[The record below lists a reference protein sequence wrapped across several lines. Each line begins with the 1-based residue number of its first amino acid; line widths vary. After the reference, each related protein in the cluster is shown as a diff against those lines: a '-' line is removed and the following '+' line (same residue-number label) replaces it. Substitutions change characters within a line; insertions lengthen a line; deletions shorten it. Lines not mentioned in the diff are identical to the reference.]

1 MKTADRI
8 SSILLVVLSGLWIYW
23 ARQLPY
29 PKFAQVSNMGPGD
42 FPTII
47 AIMLAIF
54 AIWQF
59 VDTFRHPVEK
69 TETVSN
75 DEAGSLKNP
84 QAGRDIIT
92 GFALFTVMLIA
103 TPFIGFLL
111 ATSVFVCLFLLLIGH
126 YKFYLAVLIAL
137 LIPSLLWFIF
147 AYLLT
152 VPLPKGPWG
161 F

>member
-1 MKTADRI
+1 MKSADRI
-8 SSILLVVLSGLWIYW
+8 TSILLVVLSGLWIFW

-42 FPTII
+42 FPTIV
-47 AIMLAIF
+47 AVMLALF

-69 TETVSN
+69 TETDGN
-75 DEAGSLKNP
+75 DETESIKNP
-84 QAGRDIIT
+84 QARRDIIT
-92 GFALFTVMLIA
+92 GFGLFTVMLVI
-103 TPFIGFLL
+103 TPFSGFLL
-111 ATSVFVCLFLLLIGH
+111 AASIFVCFFVLLIGR
-126 YKFYLAVLIAL
+126 YRFYLAIVVAVLIT
-137 LIPSLLWFIF
+137 SSLWFIF
-147 AYLLT
+147 AFLLT

>member
-47 AIMLAIF
+47 AVMLAIF
-54 AIWQF
+54 AVWQF
-59 VDTFRHPVEK
+59 VDTFRLPVEK
-69 TETVSN
+69 TEMESG
-75 DEAGSLKNP
+75 DETESLKNP
-84 QAGRDIIT
+84 KARRDILT
-92 GFALFTVMLIA
+92 GFGLFTVMLVA
-103 TPFIGFLL
+103 MPFIGFSL
-111 ATSVFVCLFLLLIGH
+111 AASVFVCLFLLLIGR
-126 YKFYLAVLIAL
+126 YRFYLAVPVAV

-152 VPLPKGPWG
+152 VPLPEGPWG

>member
-1 MKTADRI
+1 MA
-8 SSILLVVLSGLWIYW
+8 LSGLWIYW

-47 AIMLAIF
+47 AVMLAIF

-59 VDTFRHPVEK
+59 VDTFRQQVEK
-69 TETVSN
+69 TETDSN
-75 DEAGSLKNP
+75 DELESLKNP
-84 QAGRDIIT
+84 QAGRDIIK
-92 GFALFTVMLIA
+92 GFGLFTVMLVI
-103 TPFIGFLL
+103 TPFIGFSL
-111 ATSVFVCLFLLLIGH
+111 AAAIFVCFFLLLIGR
-126 YKFYLAVLIAL
+126 YKFYLAALIAL

-147 AYLLT
+147 GYLLT
-152 VPLPKGPWG
+152 VPLPEGPWG

>member
-8 SSILLVVLSGLWIYW
+8 SSILLVVLAGLWIYW

-54 AIWQF
+54 AVWQF
-59 VDTFRHPVEK
+59 VDTFRQPAAKAAPESDDDA
-69 TETVSN
+69 EIQ
-75 DEAGSLKNP
+75 KNP
-84 QAGRDIIT
+84 QAARDIIA
-92 GFALFTVMLIA
+92 GFALFTVMLVI
-103 TPFIGFLL
+103 TPLIGFAL
-111 ATSVFVCLFLLLIGH
+111 AAAIFVCLFLLLIGR
-126 YKFYLAVLIAL
+126 YKYYLAVPIAL
-137 LIPSLLWFIF
+137 FIPALLWFIF

>member
-1 MKTADRI
+1 MA
-8 SSILLVVLSGLWIYW
+8 LSGLWIYW

-29 PKFAQVSNMGPGD
+29 PKFAQVSNMGPSD

-47 AIMLAIF
+47 AVMLAIF

-59 VDTFRHPVEK
+59 VATFRHPVEK
-69 TETVSN
+69 TETDSD
-75 DEAGSLKNP
+75 DESESFKNP

-92 GFALFTVMLIA
+92 GFGLFTVMLVI
-103 TPFIGFLL
+103 TPFIGFSL
-111 ATSVFVCLFLLLIGH
+111 AASIFVCLFLLLIGR
-126 YKFYLAVLIAL
+126 YKFYLAALIAV

-152 VPLPKGPWG
+152 VPLPKGPLG

>member
-1 MKTADRI
+1 MKSADRI
-8 SSILLVVLSGLWIYW
+8 TSILLVVLSGLWIFW

-42 FPTII
+42 FPTIV
-47 AIMLAIF
+47 AVMLAIF

-69 TETVSN
+69 TETDSN
-75 DEAGSLKNP
+75 DQAENIINP
-84 QAGRDIIT
+84 RAIRDILT
-92 GFALFTVMLIA
+92 GFGLFTAMLAIM
-103 TPFIGFLL
+103 PFIGFSI
-111 ATSVFVCLFLLLIGH
+111 AASVFVFSFVLLIGRC
-126 YKFYLAVLIAL
+126 KFYLASVIAGL
-137 LIPSLLWFIF
+137 LASLLWFIF
-147 AYLLT
+147 AVLLA

>member
-8 SSILLVVLSGLWIYW
+8 SSILLVVLAGFWIYW

-47 AIMLAIF
+47 AVMLAVF

-59 VDTFRHPVEK
+59 VDTFRHPMAEADAG
-69 TETVSN
+69 SD
-75 DEAGSLKNP
+75 DEAKILKNP
-84 QAGRDIIT
+84 RAGRDIIT
-92 GFALFTVMLIA
+92 GFGLFTLMLVI
-103 TPFIGFLL
+103 TPFLGFAL
-111 ATSVFVCLFLLLIGH
+111 AALVFVCLFLLLIGR
-126 YKFYLAVLIAL
+126 YKFYVAALIAL
-137 LIPSLLWFIF
+137 VIPALLWFIF

>member
-1 MKTADRI
+1 MKSADRI
-8 SSILLVVLSGLWIYW
+8 TSILLVVLSGLWIFW

-29 PKFAQVSNMGPGD
+29 PKFARVSNMGPGD
-42 FPTII
+42 FPTIV
-47 AIMLAIF
+47 AVMLALF

-69 TETVSN
+69 TETDGN
-75 DEAGSLKNP
+75 DESESIKNP
-84 QAGRDIIT
+84 QARRDIIT
-92 GFALFTVMLIA
+92 GFGLFTVMLVI
-103 TPFIGFLL
+103 TPFSGFLL
-111 ATSVFVCLFLLLIGH
+111 AASIFVCFFLLLIGR
-126 YKFYLAVLIAL
+126 YRFYLAILIAV

-147 AYLLT
+147 GYLLT

>member
-1 MKTADRI
+1 MKIADRI
-8 SSILLVVLSGLWIYW
+8 SSVILLVLSGLWIYW

-47 AIMLAIF
+47 AVMLAIF
-54 AIWQF
+54 AVWQF
-59 VDTFRHPVEK
+59 VDTFRQPVEK
-69 TETVSN
+69 TEADSD
-75 DEAGSLKNP
+75 DEDEILKNP
-84 QAGRDIIT
+84 RAARDIIT
-92 GFALFTVMLIA
+92 GFGLFTVMIVIL
-103 TPFIGFLL
+103 PFIGFEL
-111 ATSVFVCLFLLLIGH
+111 ATSLFVCIFLLLIGR
-126 YKFYLAVLIAL
+126 YRLYLAVPVAI

>member
-8 SSILLVVLSGLWIYW
+8 SSVILLVLSGLWIYW

-47 AIMLAIF
+47 AVMLAIF

-59 VDTFRHPVEK
+59 VDTFRQPFDK
-69 TETVSN
+69 TLADSDDET
-75 DEAGSLKNP
+75 ESLKNP
-84 QAGRDIIT
+84 RAGRDIIT
-92 GFALFTVMLIA
+92 GFGLFTVMLLLM
-103 TPFIGFLL
+103 PFIGFSL
-111 ATSVFVCLFLLLIGH
+111 AALIFVCLFLLLIGH
-126 YKFYLAVLIAL
+126 YKFILAVPIAVC
-137 LIPSLLWFIF
+137 IPSLLWIIF

>member
-1 MKTADRI
+1 MKSADRI
-8 SSILLVVLSGLWIYW
+8 TSILLVVLSGLWIFW

-42 FPTII
+42 FPTIV

-69 TETVSN
+69 TETDSN
-75 DEAGSLKNP
+75 DEAESIINP
-84 QAGRDIIT
+84 RARRDIIT
-92 GFALFTVMLIA
+92 GFGLFTVMLVIM
-103 TPFIGFLL
+103 PFIGFPLVASL
-111 ATSVFVCLFLLLIGH
+111 FVFSFVLLIGR
-126 YKFYLAVLIAL
+126 YKFYLAVVIAV

-147 AYLLT
+147 ALLLT

>member
-47 AIMLAIF
+47 AVMLAIF

-69 TETVSN
+69 TETDSD
-75 DEAGSLKNP
+75 DESESLRNP
-84 QAGRDIIT
+84 QAVRDIIT
-92 GFALFTVMLIA
+92 GFGLFTVMLVI
-103 TPFIGFLL
+103 TPFIGFSLS
-111 ATSVFVCLFLLLIGH
+111 ASIFVCLFLLLIGR
-126 YKFYLAVLIAL
+126 YKFYLAALIAV

-152 VPLPKGPWG
+152 VPLPKGPLG

>member
-8 SSILLVVLSGLWIYW
+8 TSILLVVLSGLWIYW

-29 PKFAQVSNMGPGD
+29 PKFARVSHMGPGD
-42 FPTII
+42 FPTIV
-47 AIMLAIF
+47 AVMLAIF

-59 VDTFRHPVEK
+59 VDTFRAPAQKAETDSDDE
-69 TETVSN
+69 TE
-75 DEAGSLKNP
+75 SLKNLK
-84 QAGRDIIT
+84 AERNIIT
-92 GFALFTVMLIA
+92 GFGLFTVMLVA
-103 TPFIGFLL
+103 MPFIGFSL
-111 ATSVFVCLFLLLIGH
+111 AASVFVCLFLLLIGR
-126 YKFYLAVLIAL
+126 YRFYLALVNAV

-147 AYLLT
+147 AYLLM

>member
-1 MKTADRI
+1 MKSADRI
-8 SSILLVVLSGLWIYW
+8 TSILLIVLSGLWIFW

-42 FPTII
+42 FPTIV
-47 AIMLAIF
+47 AVMLAIF

-59 VDTFRHPVEK
+59 VSTFRHPVEK
-69 TETVSN
+69 TETDGN
-75 DEAGSLKNP
+75 DETEGIINP
-84 QAGRDIIT
+84 QARRDIIM
-92 GFALFTVMLIA
+92 GFGLFTVMLVI
-103 TPFIGFLL
+103 TPFMGFWL
-111 ATSVFVCLFLLLIGH
+111 AASIFVCFFLLLIGR
-126 YKFYLAVLIAL
+126 YKFPLAIVIAV

-147 AYLLT
+147 AFLLT

>member
-29 PKFAQVSNMGPGD
+29 PKFAQVSKMGPGD
-42 FPTII
+42 FPTIV
-47 AIMLAIF
+47 AVMLAIF

-69 TETVSN
+69 TETDGDDAS
-75 DEAGSLKNP
+75 ESLKNP
-84 QAGRDIIT
+84 RAARDIIT
-92 GFALFTVMLIA
+92 GFGLFTVLLVI
-103 TPFIGFLL
+103 TPFIGFSLS
-111 ATSVFVCLFLLLIGH
+111 ASIFVCLFLRLIGR
-126 YKFYLAVLIAL
+126 YKFYLSVLIAV

-147 AYLLT
+147 ASLLT
-152 VPLPKGPWG
+152 VPLPKGPLG

>member
-29 PKFAQVSNMGPGD
+29 PKFAQVSNMGPGE

-47 AIMLAIF
+47 AVMLAIF

-59 VDTFRHPVEK
+59 VDTFRPPVEK
-69 TETVSN
+69 SETVKG
-75 DEAGSLKNP
+75 DETESLKNP
-84 QAGRDIIT
+84 KARRDILT
-92 GFALFTVMLIA
+92 GFGLFTVMLVA
-103 TPFIGFLL
+103 MPFIGFSL
-111 ATSVFVCLFLLLIGH
+111 AASAFVCLFLLLIGR
-126 YKFYLAVLIAL
+126 YRFYLAVPVAV

>member
-23 ARQLPY
+23 ARKLPY

-47 AIMLAIF
+47 AVMLAVF

-59 VDTFRHPVEK
+59 VDTFRHPVEE
-69 TETVSN
+69 TEADSD
-75 DEAGSLKNP
+75 DEAEGQKNP

-92 GFALFTVMLIA
+92 GFGLFTIMLVI
-103 TPFIGFLL
+103 TPFIGFSMAALI
-111 ATSVFVCLFLLLIGH
+111 FVYLFLLLIGR
-126 YKFYLAVLIAL
+126 YKFYVAAPIAL
-137 LIPSLLWFIF
+137 LIPALLWFIF

>member
-8 SSILLVVLSGLWIYW
+8 TSILLFVLSGLWIYW

-29 PKFAQVSNMGPGD
+29 PKFAQVSHMGPGD
-42 FPTII
+42 FPTIV
-47 AIMLAIF
+47 AVMLAIF
-54 AIWQF
+54 AIWLF
-59 VDTFRHPVEK
+59 VDTFRSPVQK
-69 TETVSN
+69 TETDSD
-75 DEAGSLKNP
+75 DESESLKNP
-84 QAGRDIIT
+84 KAERDIIT
-92 GFALFTVMLIA
+92 GFGLFTIMLVVM
-103 TPFIGFLL
+103 PFIGFSLS
-111 ATSVFVCLFLLLIGH
+111 ASVFVCLFLLLIGR
-126 YKFYLAVLIAL
+126 YRFYLAVLNAV

>member
-23 ARQLPY
+23 ARKLPY

-42 FPTII
+42 FPIII
-47 AIMLAIF
+47 AVMLAIF

-59 VDTFRHPVEK
+59 VDTFRDSVVE
-69 TETVSN
+69 TDTDSD
-75 DEAGSLKNP
+75 DEAEILKNP
-84 QAGRDIIT
+84 RAGRDILT
-92 GFALFTVMLIA
+92 GFGLFTLMLVI
-103 TPFIGFLL
+103 TPFGGFSL
-111 ATSVFVCLFLLLIGH
+111 AAVIFVFLFLLLIGR
-126 YKFYLAVLIAL
+126 YKFYVAALIAL
-137 LIPSLLWFIF
+137 LIPALLWFIF

>member
-1 MKTADRI
+1 MKIADRI
-8 SSILLVVLSGLWIYW
+8 SSILLIVLSGLWIYW

-47 AIMLAIF
+47 AVMLAIF
-54 AIWQF
+54 AVWQF
-59 VDTFRHPVEK
+59 VDTFRHPVAK
-69 TETVSN
+69 TAADSGK
-75 DEAGSLKNP
+75 EAERLKNP
-84 QAGRDIIT
+84 KAGRDIIT
-92 GFALFTVMLIA
+92 GFGLFTIMLVIM
-103 TPFIGFLL
+103 PFAGFSL
-111 ATSVFVCLFLLLIGH
+111 AASIFVCLFLLLIGR
-126 YKFYLAVLIAL
+126 YKFYWAGLIAL
-137 LIPSLLWFIF
+137 AIPSLLWFIF

>member
-47 AIMLAIF
+47 AVMLAIF
-54 AIWQF
+54 AVWQF
-59 VDTFRHPVEK
+59 VDTFRLPVEK
-69 TETVSN
+69 TEMESG
-75 DEAGSLKNP
+75 DETESLKNP
-84 QAGRDIIT
+84 KARRDILT
-92 GFALFTVMLIA
+92 GFGLFTVMLVA
-103 TPFIGFLL
+103 MPFIGFSL
-111 ATSVFVCLFLLLIGH
+111 AASVFVCLFLLLIGR
-126 YKFYLAVLIAL
+126 YRFYLAVPVAV
-137 LIPSLLWFIF
+137 LIPFLLWFIF